1 VNELLGTVD
10 KENIVESS
18 CFLEGKEV
26 TASSFSKANRH
37 YETVARQTFSY
48 IFLNVGKHKSKHNE
62 AHLEIGDKRL
72 SGFLLKANR
81 VLVCLS
87 AKDTNIVDVRAHVQQ
102 VQRLMLKAEVDRM
115 LA

>member
-1 VNELLGTVD
+1 MNELLGTID
-10 KENIVESS
+10 KPNVVESS

-26 TASSFSKANRH
+26 TTSSFTKANRH

-87 AKDTNIVDVRAHVQQ
+87 EKETNISNVRAHIQQ
-102 VQRLMLKAEVDRM
+102 VQHLIAKAEVERM